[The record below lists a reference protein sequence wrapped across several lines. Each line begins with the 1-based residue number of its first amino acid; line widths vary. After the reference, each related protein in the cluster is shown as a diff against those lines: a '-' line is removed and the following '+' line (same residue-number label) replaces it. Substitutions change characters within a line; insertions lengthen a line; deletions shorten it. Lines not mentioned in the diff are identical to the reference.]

1 MASFIFGSLAL
12 LTSFTILQKSWLKY
26 ILLVLGAISF
36 LDILLVIIL
45 QDTSPFMVFGIGG
58 TERLIVYPV
67 ILSLIALGGHMMGST
82 SLEKLEY

>member
-1 MASFIFGSLAL
+1 
-12 LTSFTILQKSWLKY
+12 
-26 ILLVLGAISF
+26 
-36 LDILLVIIL
+36 
-45 QDTSPFMVFGIGG
+45 MVFGIGG